1 MLNRYFINENFR
13 YKTNDF
19 NFRLGFLEETTVNRQ
34 VLFTR
39 IDHWKNVLLRYCGIK
54 AGQSLMIH
62 MNQNSLDVFAI
73 YFAAVECDINL
84 VDFNPDIIIHNLADT
99 ELETLQFNKTKNYNY
114 FDLADIKFT
123 GNTDY
128 QQQGTATVYGSIQND
143 LPNNVNVNGNILH
156 TKYKNSMLFKNF
168 FLPSLNQKVEAH
180 FALGYNDLNL
190 GLDKIAHIVQK
201 CAIDCIVLP
210 HIQAVQVLQDCCSK
224 RNIDMSNLKIFYAQN
239 NSLIQ
244 NNNVDYIDLYS
255 YIPEMFHINGK
266 ILQDDEKLYFQ
277 FFSKTDP
284 VVAQVKINSINS
296 YLKKKYDKTIY
307 KWDVLDAM
315 LDLEDTLVKFRNL
328 KCE

>member
-1 MLNRYFINENFR
+1 MLNRNIIHEKFR

-19 NFRLGFLEETTVNRQ
+19 NFRLGFLEETSVNRQ

-39 IDHWKNVLLRYCGIK
+39 IDNWKNVLLRYCGVTP
-54 AGQSLMIH
+54 GQSLMIH

-73 YFAAVECDINL
+73 YFAAIESDINL
-84 VDFNPDIIIHNLADT
+84 VDCNPDIIIHNLADT

-128 QQQGTATVYGSIQND
+128 KQQGTSTVYSSIQD
-143 LPNNVNVNGNILH
+143 ELPKKVNVHGNVLH

-168 FLPSLNQKVEAH
+168 FLPSMSQKVEAH

-210 HIQAVQVLQDCCSK
+210 HKQAGQILQDCCFK
-224 RNIDMSNLKIFYAQN
+224 RKIDTSNLKIFYAQN
-239 NSLIQ
+239 DYLVQ
-244 NNNVDYIDLYS
+244 NNNFDYIDQYNDIS
-255 YIPEMFHINGK
+255 EMFHINGK
-266 ILQDDEKLYFQ
+266 ILQDNEKLYFQ

-284 VVAQVKINSINS
+284 AVAQVKINTINS
-296 YLKKKYDKTIY
+296 YLKKKYNKTIS
-307 KWDVLDAM
+307 KWDVIDAM

-328 KCE
+328 